1 LPGALARRKGLRAG
15 DRRRKPAKPGRF
27 GRLTRTPVL
36 IGALIAVSI
45 FIRNHAAARF
55 DRLFACTA
63 QTLRSAVLFRNR
75 QGELTF
81 RP

>member
-1 LPGALARRKGLRAG
+1 MTRA
-15 DRRRKPAKPGRF
+15 
-27 GRLTRTPVL
+27 PVL